1 MSVMRIL
8 FAVSLVCLGAAT
20 VSASIGPEVDIPT
33 RAKGAKKVVVAT
45 VVDVQSTF
53 DVNEYGDR
61 LIVSHASLQVDET
74 MKGTREEAVMVTVEG
89 GTVGELTLKVSD
101 MPTMVKGDR
110 AVMFLDEANRG
121 GYVPHGRGL
130 GVLKLDSG
138 NRVAGTSLT
147 LDEIRNMVAQGA
159 GNE

>member
-1 MSVMRIL
+1 
-8 FAVSLVCLGAAT
+8 VCLGAAT
-20 VSASIGPEVDIPT
+20 ASASVGPEVDIAT
-33 RAKGAKKVVVAT
+33 RAKGAKNVVVVT
-45 VVDVQSTF
+45 VVDMQSTF

-61 LIVSHASLQVDET
+61 LIVSHALLQVDET
-74 MKGTREEAVMVTVEG
+74 MKGAREQVVTVTVEG
-89 GTVGELTLKVSD
+89 GTVGDLTLEVSD
-101 MPTMVKGDR
+101 MPMMVKGDR
-110 AVMFLDEANRG
+110 AVMFLDASNRG

-147 LDEIRNMVAQGA
+147 LDEIRNIVAQGA